1 MKNVIDTYQNSETD
15 AKPRILLIEVYRQN
29 LSQNCNKTSNNNQKI
44 NTSQKL
50 KRTSKMKNRII
61 SMLAVAMFVC
71 GIVTSVRA
79 QEVVK
84 EEAVISD
91 GTVYPVAIF
100 PFSERNS
107 SVKGMGNQVSD
118 LLFAGLAENPNL
130 WLVER
135 EEMKKM
141 LDEAELNLSG
151 MVNPNQAIQIGQL
164 TGAKIIVTGSV
175 FKINNKTYLVAKV
188 IGTETSRVLGKSVK
202 GNENLDKL
210 AEKLAEEVSGVI
222 SKDAEKLVAKV
233 RTKKDMLADLK
244 KAIGD
249 KKKPKVYV
257 SITEEHVGQRTVDP
271 AAETEMQSICKEL
284 GFTVTEND
292 DDADVIIKGEGFSEF
307 STRRGKLI
315 SVKARVEIKA
325 LDKDKNILAVDR
337 QTNVEVGLAE
347 QVTGKKA
354 LQNASAKIA
363 ERILPKICK

>member
-1 MKNVIDTYQNSETD
+1 MEKGIT
-15 AKPRILLIEVYRQN
+15 
-29 LSQNCNKTSNNNQKI
+29 
-44 NTSQKL
+44 
-50 KRTSKMKNRII
+50 KMLVTAL
-61 SMLAVAMFVC
+61 MVC
-71 GIVTSVRA
+71 GMMMSAGA
-79 QEVVK
+79 QEK
-84 EEAVISD
+84 AAEEEMMGD

-100 PFSERNS
+100 AFSERGS
-107 SVKGMGNQVSD
+107 GVKDQGQQVGD
-118 LLFAGLAENPNL
+118 LLFAGLVENPNL

-175 FKINNKTYLVAKV
+175 FKVKDKTYIVAKV

-210 AEKLAEEVSGVI
+210 AEKLSKEVSKLI
-222 SKDAEKLVAKV
+222 TKDAGKLVAKV
-233 RTKKDMLADLK
+233 RTKKDLIDDLK

-257 SITEEHVGQRTVDP
+257 SVNEKHIGQTTIDP

-284 GFTVTEND
+284 GFAVTED
-292 DDADVIIKGEGFSEF
+292 EDAADIIIKGEGFSEF
-307 STRRGKLI
+307 STRRGNLI
-315 SVKARVEIKA
+315 SIKARLEMKA
-325 LDKDKNILAVDR
+325 LDKEGNIVAVDR

-354 LQNASAKIA
+354 LQNAAAKIA
-363 ERILPKICK
+363 ERLLPKICK